1 MINMINEI
9 NHYLHSL
16 TEHLKDGQVK
26 EALKYSLEAGGK
38 RLRPML
44 MLSAIR
50 SYGMDYHPYI
60 PFACAIEFV
69 HTYSLIHDD
78 LPAMDNDDLRRG
90 KPTCHKQF
98 GEATAILAGDA
109 LLTEAFRILAF
120 EVDGFDPIKRIQLI
134 QILSEASGQNGMV
147 YGQQQDLYYENKQAS
162 LNELKDIH
170 QHKTG
175 CLIQAPLLMA
185 SVICN
190 PNDYDSWLNIG
201 KAMGQ
206 AFQIQDDILDVIG
219 DSEKLGKNIGSDE
232 NSNKST
238 YVSILGLDQAKIE
251 VENYYRQAL
260 HAIYELTINH
270 GLMIGILESL
280 VHRDV

>member
-1 MINMINEI
+1 MYNEI
-9 NHYLHSL
+9 NECLNNL
-16 TEHLKDGQVK
+16 TTHLKDGRVK

-50 SYGMDYHPYI
+50 SYGLDYHPYI
-60 PFACAIEFV
+60 PFACAIEFI

-78 LPAMDNDDLRRG
+78 LPAMDDDDLRRG
-90 KPTCHKQF
+90 KPTCHKKF
-98 GEATAILAGDA
+98 DEATAILAGDA
-109 LLTEAFRILAF
+109 LLTEAFRILSF
-120 EVDGFDPIKRIQLI
+120 ELPDFNPCKRIRLI

-147 YGQQQDLYYENKQAS
+147 YGQQQDLYFEEKKAT
-162 LNELKDIH
+162 LDELEDIH

-185 SVICN
+185 SVICDE
-190 PNDYDSWLNIG
+190 NDYEKWLRIG
-201 KAMGQ
+201 QLMGQ

-219 DSEKLGKNIGSDE
+219 DEKKLGKQVGVDAIH
-232 NSNKST
+232 NKST
-238 YVSILGLDQAKIE
+238 YVSLLGLEKAKEILNE
-251 VENYYRQAL
+251 YHQEAL
-260 HAIYELTINH
+260 ASIYTLTINH
-270 GLMIGILESL
+270 GLMIAILESL

>member
-1 MINMINEI
+1 MMRDEI
-9 NHYLHSL
+9 NACLNEL
-16 TEHLKDGQVK
+16 TMHLKDGRVK
-26 EALKYSLEAGGK
+26 EALCYSLEAGGK

-78 LPAMDNDDLRRG
+78 LPAMDDDDLRRG
-90 KPTCHKQF
+90 KPTCHKQYD
-98 GEATAILAGDA
+98 EATAILAGDA
-109 LLTEAFRILAF
+109 LLTEAFRILSY
-120 EVDGFDPIKRIQLI
+120 ELPEFDPIKRIELI
-134 QILSEASGQNGMV
+134 RILTEASGQCGMV
-147 YGQQQDLYYENKQAS
+147 YGQQQDLAFENKKAS
-162 LNELKDIH
+162 LEELKDIH

-190 PNDYDSWLNIG
+190 KDDYDAWLNIG
-201 KAMGQ
+201 MAMGQ

-219 DSEKLGKNIGSDE
+219 DVEKLGKQVGMDE
-232 NSNKST
+232 IHNKST
-238 YVSILGLDQAKIE
+238 YVSILGLEGAKE
-251 VENYYRQAL
+251 ELNRYYQDAL
-260 HAIYELTINH
+260 VAIYRLTINH

>member
-1 MINMINEI
+1 MMRNEI
-9 NHYLHSL
+9 NACLNQL
-16 TEHLKDGQVK
+16 TSHLKNGRVK
-26 EALKYSLEAGGK
+26 EALIYSIEAGGK

-78 LPAMDNDDLRRG
+78 LPAMDDDDLRRG

-98 GEATAILAGDA
+98 DEATAILAGDA
-109 LLTEAFRILAF
+109 LLTEAFRILSF
-120 EVDGFDPIKRIQLI
+120 EIPDFDPLKRIKLI
-134 QILSEASGQNGMV
+134 QILSEASGQCGMV
-147 YGQQQDLYYENKQAS
+147 YGQQQDIFFENKSAS
-162 LNELKDIH
+162 LEQLKDIH

-185 SVICN
+185 SIICN
-190 PNDYDSWLNIG
+190 ETDYNHWLTIG

-219 DSEKLGKNIGSDE
+219 DVEKLGKQTGVDQIL
-232 NSNKST
+232 NKTT
-238 YVSILGLDQAKIE
+238 YVSLLGLDEAKNQLE
-251 VENYYRQAL
+251 VYYQEAL
-260 HAIYELTINH
+260 ASIYNLTINH
-270 GLMIGILESL
+270 GIMIGILESL

>member
-1 MINMINEI
+1 MMRDEI
-9 NHYLHSL
+9 NACLNDL
-16 TEHLKDGQVK
+16 TMHLKDGRVK
-26 EALKYSLEAGGK
+26 EALCYSLEAGGK

-78 LPAMDNDDLRRG
+78 LPAMDDDDLRRG
-90 KPTCHKQF
+90 KPTCHKQYD
-98 GEATAILAGDA
+98 EATAILAGDA
-109 LLTEAFRILAF
+109 LLTEAFRILSY
-120 EVDGFDPIKRIQLI
+120 ELPEFDPIKRIELI
-134 QILSEASGQNGMV
+134 RILTEASGQCGMV
-147 YGQQQDLYYENKQAS
+147 YGQQQDLAFENKKAS
-162 LNELKDIH
+162 LEELKDIH

-190 PNDYDSWLNIG
+190 KDDYDAWLNIG
-201 KAMGQ
+201 MAMGQ

-219 DSEKLGKNIGSDE
+219 DVEKLGKQVGMDE
-232 NSNKST
+232 IHNKST
-238 YVSILGLDQAKIE
+238 YVSILGLEGAKE
-251 VENYYRQAL
+251 ELNRYYQDAL
-260 HAIYELTINH
+260 VAIYRLTINH

>member
-1 MINMINEI
+1 MMRDEI
-9 NHYLHSL
+9 NACLNDL
-16 TEHLKDGQVK
+16 TMHLKDGRVK
-26 EALKYSLEAGGK
+26 EALCYSLEAGGK

-78 LPAMDNDDLRRG
+78 LPAMDDDDLRRG
-90 KPTCHKQF
+90 KPTCHKQYD
-98 GEATAILAGDA
+98 EATAILAGDA
-109 LLTEAFRILAF
+109 LLTEAFRILSY
-120 EVDGFDPIKRIQLI
+120 ELPEFDPIKRIELI
-134 QILSEASGQNGMV
+134 RILTEASGQCGMV
-147 YGQQQDLYYENKQAS
+147 YGQQQDLAFENKKAS
-162 LNELKDIH
+162 LEELKDIH

-190 PNDYDSWLNIG
+190 KDDYDAWLNIG
-201 KAMGQ
+201 MAMGQ

-219 DSEKLGKNIGSDE
+219 DVEKLGKQVGMDE
-232 NSNKST
+232 IHNKST
-238 YVSILGLDQAKIE
+238 YVSILGLEGAKDE
-251 VENYYRQAL
+251 LNRYYQDAL
-260 HAIYELTINH
+260 VAIYRLTINH

>member
-1 MINMINEI
+1 MSKMLNEV
-9 NHYLHSL
+9 NQYLHQL
-16 TEHLKDGQVK
+16 TEHLKDGPVK
-26 EALKYSLEAGGK
+26 EAMRYSLEAGGK

-44 MLSAIR
+44 MLCAIR

-98 GEATAILAGDA
+98 DEATAILAGDA

-120 EVDGFDPIKRIQLI
+120 ELPEFDPLKRIELI
-134 QILSEASGQNGMV
+134 KILSEHSGQCGMV
-147 YGQQQDLYYENKQAS
+147 YGQQQDIYFESKKANLD
-162 LNELKDIH
+162 ELKDIH
-170 QHKTG
+170 QYKTG

-190 PNDYDSWLNIG
+190 PNDSTHWLAIG

-219 DSEKLGKNIGSDE
+219 DSAKLGKNTGSDE
-232 NSNKST
+232 LLNKST
-238 YVSILGLDQAKIE
+238 YVSILGLEKANEE
-251 VENYYRQAL
+251 VERYYHEAL
-260 HAIYELTINH
+260 HAIYALQINH

>member
-1 MINMINEI
+1 MMRNEI
-9 NHYLHSL
+9 NEYLQQLCH
-16 TEHLKDGQVK
+16 HLKDGKVK
-26 EALKYSLEAGGK
+26 EALLYSLQAGGK

-50 SYGMDYHPYI
+50 SYGIDYHPYI

-78 LPAMDNDDLRRG
+78 LPAMDNDELRRG
-90 KPTCHKQF
+90 KPTCHVQF
-98 GEATAILAGDA
+98 DEATAILAGDA
-109 LLTEAFRILAF
+109 LLTEAFRILSF
-120 EVDGFDPIKRIQLI
+120 EYPSFDPVKRIRLI
-134 QILSEASGQNGMV
+134 QILSEASGQCGMV
-147 YGQQQDLYYENKQAS
+147 YGQQQDIHFETQKATLD
-162 LNELKDIH
+162 ELKDIH

-185 SVICN
+185 SVICDEK
-190 PNDYDSWLNIG
+190 DYDTWLTIG
-201 KAMGQ
+201 QAMGQ

-219 DSEKLGKNIGSDE
+219 DSEKLGKNVGSDQ
-232 NSNKST
+232 NLNKST
-238 YVSILGLDQAKIE
+238 YVSILGLEQAK
-251 VENYYRQAL
+251 VELEKYYQDAL
-260 HAIYELTINH
+260 VAIYHLTINH

>member
-1 MINMINEI
+1 MMLSEI
-9 NHYLHSL
+9 NDCLSHL
-16 TEHLKDGQVK
+16 TSHLKDGRVK
-26 EALKYSLEAGGK
+26 DALMYSLQAGGK

-60 PFACAIEFV
+60 PFACAIEFI

-78 LPAMDNDDLRRG
+78 LPSMDNDDLRRG

-98 GEATAILAGDA
+98 DEATAILAGDA
-109 LLTEAFRILAF
+109 LLTEAFRILSYELPEF
-120 EVDGFDPIKRIQLI
+120 NPIKRIRLI
-134 QILSEASGQNGMV
+134 QILSEASGQCGMV
-147 YGQQQDLYYENKQAS
+147 YGQQQDIHFENKSATLEQ
-162 LNELKDIH
+162 LQDIH

-190 PNDYDSWLNIG
+190 EKDEDCWLHIG

-219 DSEKLGKNIGSDE
+219 DSTKLGKQTGVDQIH
-232 NSNKST
+232 NKST
-238 YVSILGLDQAKIE
+238 YVSLLGLKKAQEELEK
-251 VENYYRQAL
+251 YYQEAL
-260 HAIYELTINH
+260 ASIYNLTINH

>member
-1 MINMINEI
+1 MMRDEI
-9 NHYLHSL
+9 NACLNEL
-16 TEHLKDGQVK
+16 TMHLKDGRVK
-26 EALKYSLEAGGK
+26 EALCYSLEAGGK

-78 LPAMDNDDLRRG
+78 LPAMDDDDLRRG
-90 KPTCHKQF
+90 KPTCHKQYD
-98 GEATAILAGDA
+98 EATAILAGDA
-109 LLTEAFRILAF
+109 LLTEAFRILSY
-120 EVDGFDPIKRIQLI
+120 ELPEFDPIKRIELI
-134 QILSEASGQNGMV
+134 RILTEASGQCGMV
-147 YGQQQDLYYENKQAS
+147 YGQQQDLAFENKKAS
-162 LNELKDIH
+162 LEELKDIH

-190 PNDYDSWLNIG
+190 KNDYDAWLNIG
-201 KAMGQ
+201 MAMGQ

-219 DSEKLGKNIGSDE
+219 DVEKLGKQVGMDE
-232 NSNKST
+232 IHNKST
-238 YVSILGLDQAKIE
+238 YVSILGLEGAKDE
-251 VENYYRQAL
+251 LNRYYQDAL
-260 HAIYELTINH
+260 VAIYRLTINH

>member
-1 MINMINEI
+1 MMRDEI
-9 NHYLHSL
+9 NACLNDL
-16 TEHLKDGQVK
+16 TMHLKDGRVK
-26 EALKYSLEAGGK
+26 EALCYSLEAGGK

-78 LPAMDNDDLRRG
+78 LPAMDDDDLRRG
-90 KPTCHKQF
+90 KPTCHKQYD
-98 GEATAILAGDA
+98 EATAILAGDA
-109 LLTEAFRILAF
+109 LLTEAFRILSY
-120 EVDGFDPIKRIQLI
+120 ELPEFDPIKRIELI
-134 QILSEASGQNGMV
+134 RILTEASGQCGMV
-147 YGQQQDLYYENKQAS
+147 YGQQQDLAFENKKAS
-162 LNELKDIH
+162 LDELKDIH

-190 PNDYDSWLNIG
+190 KDDYDAWLNIG
-201 KAMGQ
+201 MAMGQ

-219 DSEKLGKNIGSDE
+219 DVEKLGKQVGMDE
-232 NSNKST
+232 IHNKST
-238 YVSILGLDQAKIE
+238 YVSILGLEGAKE
-251 VENYYRQAL
+251 ELNRYYQDAL
-260 HAIYELTINH
+260 VAIYRLTINH